1 MRGLVIQLFNRL
13 AENDDPDEMIKK
25 IGEQM
30 NLSQVTIMSEKSLYK
45 RRKNKQD
52 FTENLVPDEEI
63 VELSKDEILK
73 LNKIKNR
80 YSKKQIEEFIAERIT
95 AGKLVVNEDT
105 IRSDEDF
112 EKLVLAYDYST
123 RKDSIYRILEP
134 EVKEIN
140 NGKYKYPSLVFV
152 DKRNNL

>member
-13 AENDDPDEMIKK
+13 AEEEDPDDMINR
-25 IGEQM
+25 IGEKM
-30 NLSQVTIMSEKSLYK
+30 NLSQVTILSEKSLYK
-45 RRKNKQD
+45 KRKNKQD
-52 FTENLVPDEEI
+52 FTENLEPDEEI
-63 VELSKDEILK
+63 IELTKEEILK

-95 AGKLVVNEDT
+95 EGKLIVNEDT

-123 RKDSIYRILEP
+123 RKDSIYRIVEQDR
-134 EVKEIN
+134 KEIN

-152 DKRNNL
+152 DKHSDT